1 MHFLWRQWSVLGV
14 AGGSRSKD
22 NWIIDP
28 ESLLV
33 FSIEM
38 TRYEPR
44 LFDEILDWLVVNG
57 KWIDIQR
64 LRGIVKNRDIR
75 TKRLLSAVASY
86 VSKESKSYGRKW
98 QTIGIFKGGL
108 PETQR
113 EALFITKKGEDF
125 PKPRKVA
132 DIFLRFGFIRETFT
146 LRKMSRPV
154 SETISSNIRFLLR
167 ALFGIGSRAE
177 CILFLLTHEAGHPSE
192 VSEAIG
198 VSIRAAQDMLIELS
212 TSGLINTRIK
222 GKRKIEYWLSQ
233 KKWWEF
239 LYGMNI
245 EEIKM
250 PVWLNWIALF
260 SALIRVWNVI
270 CDIENT
276 NSDYLRSSKLREA
289 MDVIGLEFSKSGL
302 DLPLIP
308 GRNIRP
314 EKYEEEFQKFISE
327 VLGVRGETIR

>member
-1 MHFLWRQWSVLGV
+1 MHFLWRQWSALGV
-14 AGGSRSKD
+14 AGGSWSKD

-64 LRGIVKNRDIR
+64 LRGIVKNRDIKTQR
-75 TKRLLSAVASY
+75 ILSAVASY
-86 VSKESKSYGRKW
+86 VFKEAKSYSRKW
-98 QTIGIFKGGL
+98 QTISTFKREL
-108 PETQR
+108 SETKQ
-113 EALFITKKGEDF
+113 EALFITKKG
-125 PKPRKVA
+125 VA
-132 DIFLRFGFIRETFT
+132 YPQPQNESDIFSCFGFIRETFT

-154 SETISSNIRFLLR
+154 SDAVSSNIRFLLR

-245 EEIKM
+245 EEIKL

-260 SALIRVWNVI
+260 SALISVWNVI

-276 NSDYLRSSKLREA
+276 DSDYLRSSKLREA

-327 VLGVRGETIR
+327 VLGARVETIR